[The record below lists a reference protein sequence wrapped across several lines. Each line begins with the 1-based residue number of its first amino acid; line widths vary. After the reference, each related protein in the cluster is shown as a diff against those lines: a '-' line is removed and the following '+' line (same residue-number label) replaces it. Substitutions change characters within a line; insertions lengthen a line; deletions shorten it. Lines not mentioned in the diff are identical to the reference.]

1 MTGLLLIGVA
11 IAWIAVAVFIAKWAV
26 RLIKPPIAKGAIAVS
41 IFSVLLV
48 APLGDEIVGKYQ
60 FEALCRKYAVLTID
74 EQHAM
79 NRSVVS
85 EHPSGDNYAKNTAV
99 RIRVVPFIYRDVETK
114 NVIISFHWLTAEGGW
129 LIRTLGISETNA
141 PLTFNSGCAPE
152 DAFGFKKK
160 FNITVIN

>member
-1 MTGLLLIGVA
+1 MTGLLLIGVV
-11 IAWIAVAVFIAKWAV
+11 IVWIAVAVFISKWAV
-26 RLIKPPIAKGAIAVS
+26 RSIKSPLIKVAVAVPV
-41 IFSVLLV
+41 FAVLLV
-48 APLGDEIVGKYQ
+48 APLGDEIVGKHQ
-60 FEALCRKYAVLTID
+60 FEALCRKYAVQIID

-79 NRSVVS
+79 NLSVVS

-114 NVIISFHWLTAEGGW
+114 NVIVSFHWLIAEGGW